1 MIGKLLR
8 KLVLVSSGCLFAT
21 AAIAGA
27 CRGEPCRYILFDK
40 DKEGCLEIR
49 NTSRQDIQITVYTA
63 GSGTLRLRVA
73 KGDSEKL
80 YKTGRICVPA
90 ADYVRADAE
99 YEGDIF
105 APSR

>member
-1 MIGKLLR
+1 MFGKLLG
-8 KLVLVSSGCLFAT
+8 KWLLVSSGCLFAT

-27 CRGEPCRYILFDK
+27 CHGEPCRFILFDK

-49 NTSRQDIQITVYTA
+49 NTGRNDIQVTVYTV
-63 GSGTLRLRVA
+63 GSGTLRIRVA
-73 KGDSEKL
+73 KGDTEKL
-80 YKTGRICVPA
+80 YKTGRMCVPA

-105 APSR
+105 SPTR